1 MAEAGGLREAAE
13 LGRDGSAVAGV
24 ADAGAPRP
32 RRWSAEASAI
42 AAIAHRD
49 FVKLLRDRV
58 RLFSELAFPLILIL
72 LLGPALQSGFGSP
85 GGLDLTTFVFTGVLA
100 QTIWQSAALGLI
112 SLIADREEDFSQ
124 EIFVSPVSRYSIVAG
139 KIIGESLVALP
150 TGLGIV
156 VVGLLIGAPLT
167 PAVLIALIP
176 LSLVVA
182 VYGGA
187 FGLLVL
193 ANISSQRTASQIFPF
208 VMLPQFF
215 LAGVFNPIH
224 DLPTPLAILSA
235 LSPMRYAVELTRN
248 VFYGLEGGGRPGP
261 DMAPLEVNVTVIVVS
276 FLAFIAIGTVLFVRA
291 ERNR

>member
-1 MAEAGGLREAAE
+1 VAE
-13 LGRDGSAVAGV
+13 V
-24 ADAGAPRP
+24 ADDRAGAAATGLTGARTAAAAGAPLP

-58 RLFSELAFPLILIL
+58 RLVSELAFPLILIV
-72 LLGPALQSGFGSP
+72 LLGPALQAGFGSP

-150 TGLGIV
+150 TALGVLVMGFI
-156 VVGLLIGAPLT
+156 IGAPLT
-167 PAVLIALIP
+167 LAVLIALIP
-176 LSLVVA
+176 LSLVIA

-187 FGLLVL
+187 FGLLIL

-215 LAGVFNPIH
+215 LAGVFNPVH
-224 DLPTPLAILSA
+224 DLPAPLAVLSA

-248 VFYGLEGGGRPGP
+248 IFYGLQGGAVP
-261 DMAPLEVNVTVIVVS
+261 APEVTPFEVNVAVIAVS
-276 FLAFIAIGTVLFVRA
+276 FVAFIAVGTLLFVRA

>member
-1 MAEAGGLREAAE
+1 MREAASVARSQPQVVGE
-13 LGRDGSAVAGV
+13 RQGR
-24 ADAGAPRP
+24 PLP
-32 RRWSAEASAI
+32 RRWAAEVSAV

-58 RLFSELAFPLILIL
+58 RLFSELAFPLVLIL
-72 LLGPALQSGFGSP
+72 LLGPALQSGFGAP

-100 QTIWQSAALGLI
+100 QTIWQSAVMGLV

-156 VVGLLIGAPLT
+156 IVGLLIGVPLT
-167 PAVLIALIP
+167 PVVLIVLIP
-176 LSLVVA
+176 ISLAVA
-182 VYGGA
+182 VSGGA
-187 FGLLVL
+187 FGLLL
-193 ANISSQRTASQIFPF
+193 LSNISSQRTANQIFPF
-208 VMLPQFF
+208 VLLPQFF

-224 DLPTPLAILSA
+224 DLPGPLAVLSA
-235 LSPMRYAVELTRN
+235 ISPMRYAVELTRN
-248 VFYGLEGGGRPGP
+248 VVYGLQP
-261 DMAPLEVNVTVIVVS
+261 DVPAPDIAGLAVNAAALAGS
-276 FLAFIAIGTVLFVRA
+276 FLVFIAAGTVLFVRA

>member
-1 MAEAGGLREAAE
+1 MRE
-13 LGRDGSAVAGV
+13 V
-24 ADAGAPRP
+24 
-32 RRWSAEASAI
+32 WAI

-49 FVKLLRDRV
+49 FVKLLRDRL
-58 RLFSELAFPLILIL
+58 RLFSELAFPLILIV
-72 LLGPALQSGFGSP
+72 LLGPALQSGFGAP

-150 TGLGIV
+150 TGLGII
-156 VVGLLIGAPLT
+156 VVGLIIGVPLS
-167 PAVLIALIP
+167 PAVLVALLP
-176 LSLVVA
+176 MSLAIA

-187 FGLLVL
+187 FGLLIL
-193 ANISSQRTASQIFPF
+193 SSISSQRTASQIFPF

-224 DLPTPLAILSA
+224 DLPV
-235 LSPMRYAVELTRN
+235 RYAVELTRN
-248 VFYGLEGGGRPGP
+248 VFYGLQPGVP
-261 DMAPLEVNVTVIVVS
+261 APEVDAVTLNVGVMGAS
-276 FLAFIAIGTVLFVRA
+276 FLAFIALGTFLFVRA

>member
-1 MAEAGGLREAAE
+1 MREAA
-13 LGRDGSAVAGV
+13 SAGQETVTGLVAG
-24 ADAGAPRP
+24 ARSETAANRRAPHP
-32 RRWSAEASAI
+32 RRWFAEASAI

-58 RLFSELAFPLILIL
+58 RLFSELAFPLVLIL
-72 LLGPALQSGFGSP
+72 LLGPALQSGFGAP
-85 GGLDLTTFVFTGVLA
+85 GGLDLTAFVFTGVLA
-100 QTIWQSAALGLI
+100 QTIWQSAVMGLI

-156 VVGLLIGAPLT
+156 IVGLLIGVPLS
-167 PAVLIALIP
+167 PVVLIALIP
-176 LSLVVA
+176 LSLAVA
-182 VYGGA
+182 IYGGA

-193 ANISSQRTASQIFPF
+193 ANISSQRTANQIFPF
-208 VMLPQFF
+208 ILLPQFF

-224 DLPTPLAILSA
+224 DLPAPLAVLSA
-235 LSPMRYAVELTRN
+235 ISPMRYAVELTRN
-248 VFYGLEGGGRPGP
+248 VVYGLQPGVPAP
-261 DMAPLEVNVTVIVVS
+261 DMTAVSINAAAMAAS